1 MAINVTSQTLHDG
14 ARNLVMQFTGVSDG
28 SGNESQVKKVDVTA
42 LSSAVSSVSVR
53 KITGNV
59 AGGIVELYWDAL
71 TPVKFA
77 ELSHTVNLDYTRISG
92 LKNNAGGGKNGDI
105 LLSTVG
111 FELDSNYSLQVE
123 MIKK

>member
-1 MAINVTSQTLHDG
+1 MAIEATTQTLHDG
-14 ARNLVMQFTGVSDG
+14 ARNLVMLFTGVSDG
-28 SGNESQVKKVDVTA
+28 SGNESQVNKVDVSA
-42 LSSAVSSVSVR
+42 LTPAASSVSIR

-59 AGGIVELYWDAL
+59 GDGIVELYWDAL

-77 ELSHTVNLDYTRISG
+77 ELSHTVHLDWSKISG
-92 LKNNAGGGKNGDI
+92 LKNNAGGGKTGDI

-111 FELDSNYSLQVE
+111 FELNSNYILNIE